1 VTFRPVHSAGGW
13 GQVDLYWTPCLH
25 SHVGAGS
32 DDPANSEL
40 APGQIALNQTVFA
53 NLIWDVNTVFRVAAE
68 LSYRETTY
76 VGPAALTNDSLG
88 IHGQV
93 QWKF

>member
-1 VTFRPVHSAGGW
+1 
-13 GQVDLYWTPCLH
+13 
-25 SHVGAGS
+25 VGFGS

-40 APGQIALNQTVFA
+40 ALGQIALNQTAFF
-53 NLIWDVNTVFRVAAE
+53 NLIWDVNTTFRVAAE
-68 LSYRETTY
+68 LTYRETTY
-76 VGPAALTNDSLG
+76 VGPAALTNDSVG